1 MISFHSPQSAFPH
14 LVWPVDPKFCATSP
28 AACGAILQKCFAFAF
43 PESLWRKPRVSV
55 SAHWRGAHVP
65 SLVCRAGNV
74 TRTLVARPVPRL
86 VRRPRIERHRARV
99 SRAGSGRGAAF
110 ENPPPPAMEA
120 PRTVEDVADNFQNRR
135 EGLIKA
141 LTTGKR
147 PARAPAS
154 RPTSKPP

>member
-1 MISFHSPQSAFPH
+1 M
-14 LVWPVDPKFCATSP
+14 
-28 AACGAILQKCFAFAF
+28 
-43 PESLWRKPRVSV
+43 SV

-147 PARAPAS
+147 PAPAPAS